1 MVKLTDVINE
11 RDIESIKS
19 FMPDFDENKTFDTDD
34 EWDEFVEEMA
44 DFIIPYLNT
53 EKPTREA
60 ELFDDVV
67 YKMSIA
73 EVYEEQQGENE

>member
-11 RDIESIKS
+11 RDIKNIKT

-34 EWDEFVEEMA
+34 EWDEFVEEMI
-44 DFIIPYLNT
+44 DFIVPYLNT

-73 EVYEEQQGENE
+73 EVYEEQEGNE